1 MRKFSFQTFFLTL
14 AILASLLLSYI
25 LIFDNNALLS
35 RFTSSQQTAQ
45 VNIQNDSNS
54 KVSDYYQLANVKLAE
69 IIYPTNVIISEGE
82 NAYLLNDYPGL
93 RSLATRLSQKRI
105 SLIEK
110 IIVPSEEDYID
121 LISQERVEFE
131 FSTTLPF
138 ELMDNFVKN
147 ESDETE
153 FEFNR
158 IIFPKSEKNTAYLI
172 NTFEHVYMKAKLPE
186 GNTTEDYFKVARVS
200 KGKWVIAERYN
211 LSNGNHV
218 YLPLSKMTVPSQLYT
233 LNLVPETNVIDSL
246 FGNVRS
252 WRSVSTNEDSTDGTI
267 MYYNSNLELQIN
279 PFAQMLGINY
289 KNTNQFEAKT
299 YMQRIE
305 QSYNQMRQFEYW
317 KNGIRIGT
325 QSNGTTVVYQRYL
338 DGYPIFAKSAVNHYA
353 CSRVYFRGG
362 NLTTSITRL
371 AVPMVY
377 LEAHVA
383 DQSRDYELM
392 SVDEMTY
399 ELNVAGYSVNDFTN
413 IVIGYE
419 WQENMAEFQKV
430 NFVPKWFFEINNVY
444 YSLDQIREGELNAMS
459 NVSDTAHYFTKR

>member
-14 AILASLLLSYI
+14 SIVVSLLLSYI

-35 RFTSSQQTAQ
+35 RFSSNQETAQ
-45 VNIQNDSNS
+45 VNIQMDSNN

-69 IIYPTNVIISEGE
+69 IIYPTNVIISEGD
-82 NAYLLNDYPGL
+82 NAYLLNDYSGL
-93 RSLATRLSQKRI
+93 RSLASSLSQKRI
-105 SLIEK
+105 SLVEK
-110 IIVPSEEDYID
+110 IVIPPEEQYIE

-131 FSTTLPF
+131 FSTALPF
-138 ELMDNFVKN
+138 ELVDNFIKN
-147 ESDETE
+147 ESEETE

-158 IIFPKSEKNTAYLI
+158 IIFPKNEKNTAYLL
-172 NTFEHVYMKAKLPE
+172 NTFEQVYMKAKLPE
-186 GNTTEDYFKVARVS
+186 GNTTDDYFKIARVS
-200 KGKWVIAERYN
+200 KGKWIVAERYN

-218 YLPLSKMTVPSQLYT
+218 YLPLKTMTVPSQLYT

-252 WRSVSTNEDSTDGTI
+252 WRSVSTNEDSSSGTI
-267 MYYNSNLELQIN
+267 MYYNSNMELQIN

-299 YMQRIE
+299 YRQRIE
-305 QSYNQMRQFEYW
+305 QSYSQMRQFEYW

-325 QSNGTTVVYQRYL
+325 QSNGTTIVYQRYL
-338 DGYPIFAKSAVNHYA
+338 DGYPTFSSSTVNHYA
-353 CSRVYFRGG
+353 SSRVYFRGG

-371 AVPMVY
+371 ALPMVY

-383 DQSRDYELM
+383 DQSREYELM
-392 SVDEMTY
+392 SVDELTY
-399 ELNVAGYSVNDFTN
+399 ELNMAGYSVSDFTN

-419 WQENMAEFQKV
+419 WQDNMSEFQKV

-444 YSLDQIREGELNAMS
+444 YSIDQIREGELEAMG
-459 NVSDTAHYFTKR
+459 NISDSRHYFTRR

>member
-14 AILASLLLSYI
+14 SIVVSLLLSYI

-35 RFTSSQQTAQ
+35 RFSSNQETAQ
-45 VNIQNDSNS
+45 VNIQIDSNN

-69 IIYPTNVIISEGE
+69 IIYPTNVIISEGDK
-82 NAYLLNDYPGL
+82 AYLLNDYSGL
-93 RSLATRLSQKRI
+93 RSLASSLSQKRI
-105 SLIEK
+105 SLVEK
-110 IIVPSEEDYID
+110 IVVPSEEKYIE

-131 FSTTLPF
+131 FSTALPF
-138 ELMDNFVKN
+138 ELVDNFIKN
-147 ESDETE
+147 ESEETE

-158 IIFPKSEKNTAYLI
+158 IIFPKNEKNTAYLL
-172 NTFEHVYMKAKLPE
+172 NTFEQVYMKAKLSE
-186 GNTTEDYFKVARVS
+186 GNTTDDYFKIARVS
-200 KGKWVIAERYN
+200 KGKWVVAERYN

-218 YLPLSKMTVPSQLYT
+218 YLPLKTMTVPSQLYT

-252 WRSVSTNEDSTDGTI
+252 WRSVSTNEDSSSGTI
-267 MYYNSNLELQIN
+267 MYYNSNMELQIN

-299 YMQRIE
+299 YRQRIE
-305 QSYNQMRQFEYW
+305 QSYSQMRQFEYW

-325 QSNGTTVVYQRYL
+325 QSNGTTIVYQRYL
-338 DGYPIFAKSAVNHYA
+338 DGYPTFSSSMVNHYA
-353 CSRVYFRGG
+353 SSRVYFRGG

-371 AVPMVY
+371 ALPMVY

-383 DQSRDYELM
+383 DQSREYELM
-392 SVDEMTY
+392 SVDELIY
-399 ELNVAGYSVNDFTN
+399 ELNMAGYSVSDFTN
-413 IVIGYE
+413 VVIGYE
-419 WQENMAEFQKV
+419 WQNNMSEFQKV

-444 YSLDQIREGELNAMS
+444 YSIDQIREGELEAMG
-459 NVSDTAHYFTKR
+459 NISDSRRYFTRR